1 MNLKKVLIAGVV
13 GAVINAIYSILVSS
27 QLIIPYVK
35 RVTPS
40 DLWIPETGFHTF
52 IMIIFGFAI
61 CILWAFGYA
70 LLYKGIPGTGL
81 SKGVIYGLLLWLL
94 VMLPNNLALQL
105 HTNIWPEFNW
115 VYLSVDSLIRR
126 IILGMICALIYKIEL
141 NK

>member
-70 LLYKGIPGTGL
+70 LLYKGIPGIGL
-81 SKGVIYGLLLWLL
+81 SKGVNYGLLLWLL